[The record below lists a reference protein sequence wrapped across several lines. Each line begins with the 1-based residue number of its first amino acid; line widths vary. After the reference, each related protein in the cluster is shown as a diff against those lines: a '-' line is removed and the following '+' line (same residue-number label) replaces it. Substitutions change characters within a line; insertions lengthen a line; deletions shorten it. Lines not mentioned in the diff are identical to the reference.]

1 MVPRYGTIRS
11 DRRLVR
17 AACALTHVPF
27 KPRDH
32 APDRDEDVGPQE
44 REPERHDAEQRPAFK
59 GLHTRRNKEVLREKE
74 RYEAEYQKYEVL
86 LVLTYRKRRENKT
99 CVNGGECNIVL
110 DQRDERDHNDNGKR
124 VRYNGGEED
133 YPGKNAGHQGTV
145 YPAMLAPSRSEEH

>member
-11 DRRLVR
+11 DRRLIR

-32 APDRDEDVGPQE
+32 APDSDEDVGPQE

-99 CVNGGECNIVL
+99 GVNG
-110 DQRDERDHNDNGKR
+110 RDRRGSNPQPPDPQSGALPIELRPPSIEHSSLYQIRMRGARKR
-124 VRYNGGEED
+124 
-133 YPGKNAGHQGTV
+133 
-145 YPAMLAPSRSEEH
+145 PSGQCREALST